1 MTEFTIGEHTYR
13 AGKLGA
19 FKQLHL
25 SRKVAPII
33 PTLIPVF
40 VKLSA
45 SQGGNPLSG
54 DLAGMAELLGPF
66 AEGLASMPDEAA
78 EYVLGTC
85 LAVVQRKQGAT
96 WAPVWSERN
105 SVCMFDDMDLGA
117 MIQIAVQVLRDSLG
131 PFLQGLLSTS
141 AAAKA

>member
-13 AGKLGA
+13 AAKLDA

-40 VKLSA
+40 AKLSGA
-45 SQGGNPLSG
+45 KDSNPLSG
-54 DLAGMAELLGPF
+54 DLAGLAGLLEPF
-66 AEGLASMPDEAA
+66 AEGLANMPDESA

-85 LAVVQRKQGAT
+85 LAVVQRKQGKT

-105 SVCMFDDMDLGA
+105 SVCMFDDLDLGV
-117 MIQIAVQVLRDSLG
+117 MIQLAIHIMRDSLG
-131 PFLQGLLSTS
+131 PFLAGLLSTS
-141 AAAKA
+141 GAAKA

>member
-13 AGKLGA
+13 AGKLDA

-45 SQGGNPLSG
+45 SQSGNPLSG
-54 DLAGMAELLGPF
+54 DLSGMAGLLGPF
-66 AEGLASMPDEAA
+66 AEGLAGMPDEDA
-78 EYVLGTC
+78 EYVLSTC
-85 LAVVQRKQGAT
+85 LAVVQRKQGTA
-96 WAPVWSERN
+96 WAPVWSERSN
-105 SVCMFDDMDLGA
+105 VCMFDDMDLGA
-117 MIQIAVQVLRDSLG
+117 MIQIASRVIRDSLG